1 MCASEIKRAVNSFKP
16 DIIHAH
22 DVRVTV
28 LTAMVSG
35 KIPFISHLHVN
46 NTDMQKPGLKPFL
59 YMFAVKRAK
68 KLIVVSESCLSQY
81 IFKKQIEEKT
91 IHLRNIVYT
100 PRIERLFTKD
110 PLNYKFDFAYI
121 GRISYPKN
129 PERVARVASSVLKLC
144 PDAKFGVIGDGEL
157 RSEME
162 VVFRKEG
169 VIERVVF
176 TGNLPYPY
184 KALKQAKCMLMCS
197 RYEGTPIVALEAMT
211 LGVPIVSTPVDGL
224 NEIISDGFNGYLSD
238 DDARLCS
245 SVVELIVNLDMQRR
259 CSLNAIKVAQHINN
273 ISNYKNTLIS
283 IYDEAIQ
290 NNIL

>member
-1 MCASEIKRAVNSFKP
+1 LQSSRISGAENVVADICMMFEGEHEMMYCSPDGSIRQALADRGVKYFPLKKLCASEIKRAVNSFKP

-100 PRIERLFTKD
+100 PLINRS
-110 PLNYKFDFAYI
+110 FADI
-121 GRISYPKN
+121 
-129 PERVARVASSVLKLC
+129 
-144 PDAKFGVIGDGEL
+144 
-157 RSEME
+157 
-162 VVFRKEG
+162 
-169 VIERVVF
+169 
-176 TGNLPYPY
+176 
-184 KALKQAKCMLMCS
+184 
-197 RYEGTPIVALEAMT
+197 
-211 LGVPIVSTPVDGL
+211 
-224 NEIISDGFNGYLSD
+224 
-238 DDARLCS
+238 
-245 SVVELIVNLDMQRR
+245 
-259 CSLNAIKVAQHINN
+259 
-273 ISNYKNTLIS
+273 
-283 IYDEAIQ
+283 
-290 NNIL
+290 